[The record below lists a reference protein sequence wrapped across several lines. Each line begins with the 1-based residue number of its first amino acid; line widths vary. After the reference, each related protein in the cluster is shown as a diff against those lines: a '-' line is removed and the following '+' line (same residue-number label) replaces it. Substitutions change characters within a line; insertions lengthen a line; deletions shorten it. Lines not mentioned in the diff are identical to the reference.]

1 MALAALNGWVY
12 AASLAGDVMTDLADV
27 FTTRK
32 GEPGVLLE
40 AEVVNSPA
48 DGNDD
53 LYVVIPSFD
62 DSFKWGPA
70 LFMPK
75 AGELPSAGDRAL
87 VGFSNENQV
96 WVLAWWNG
104 SAAY

>member
-1 MALAALNGWVY
+1 MA
-12 AASLAGDVMTDLADV
+12 DLADV
-27 FTTRK
+27 FASRT
-32 GEPGVLLE
+32 PSPDVLLE
-40 AEVVNSPA
+40 AEVVNSPS

-53 LYVVIPSFD
+53 LYVVIPAFD
-62 DSFKWGPA
+62 ANFKWGPA

-87 VGFSNENQV
+87 VGISNENQV